1 MSRINTLFRLI
12 PDCVRQYLPCHYKD
26 ILIVD
31 FPVESLI
38 FRQPKTESVR
48 FFDTIRNPENIVVL
62 NGDIIVSGHVG
73 AIVQTESGFM
83 NYKAIPKMLIRN
95 MCLVGDKIL
104 TLPHGYN
111 MYLNDKKLDLDY
123 KWIEVRCVCSIPN
136 GFVTV
141 STAPVDVDFDQRLPG
156 MIMFYRN
163 EKYDDMVLTLHTWN
177 AITWVGENE
186 IAFAASRVTY
196 GIAEIYLL
204 SIDGIV
210 LRTLTKLIPND
221 TLMGIS
227 VLYDSRWE
235 EYIISGANII
245 IALSS
250 RGCRT
255 IFSNKEK
262 LDYILGLC
270 WNDTK
275 LLACLTNKNQLIEL
289 S

>member
-26 ILIVD
+26 ILILD

-38 FRQPKTESVR
+38 FREPKTESVR

-95 MCLVGDKIL
+95 MCLVDDKIL
-104 TLPHGYN
+104 TLPQGYN
-111 MYLNDKKLDLDY
+111 MYLNDKKLDLEY

-156 MIMFYRN
+156 MIMFYRD

-210 LRTLTKLIPND
+210 LQTLTKIIPND

-250 RGCRT
+250 RGSRT

>member
-26 ILIVD
+26 ILILD

-38 FRQPKTESVR
+38 FREPKTESVR

-83 NYKAIPKMLIRN
+83 NYKAIPKILIRN
-95 MCLVGDKIL
+95 MCLVDDKIL
-104 TLPHGYN
+104 TLPQGYN
-111 MYLNDKKLDLDY
+111 MYLNDKKLDLEY

-156 MIMFYRN
+156 MIMFYRD

-210 LRTLTKLIPND
+210 LQTLTKIIPND

-250 RGCRT
+250 RGSRT